1 MPRPKQLKPLDPE
14 YKDERTA
21 QIVSMK
27 RAHVPTDEISA
38 QLGISTAHVNQIY
51 RKALA
56 ENSLTALAIDEHRAE
71 QVDLIE
77 AMIRELMCIAYD
89 QRKSDRSRIDAI
101 LSVKSFIE
109 EKAKLLGLYSPT
121 RTEIVTLGALELEI
135 TQLEAELNAPIRA
148 ELTRGDSAG
157 AAAAAG
163 GAEGPESS

>member
-1 MPRPKQLKPLDPE
+1 MPRPERMTPLDPE
-14 YKDERTA
+14 YKDERAA
-21 QIVSMK
+21 QIVMMR
-27 RAHVPTDEISA
+27 RAHVPVNEIGA
-38 QLGISTAHVNQIY
+38 QFGITGGAVSLIY
-51 RKALA
+51 KKALA

-71 QVDLIE
+71 QIDLIE

-135 TQLEAELNAPIRA
+135 TKLEAELNAPIRA

-163 GAEGPESS
+163 GAEGTEGS